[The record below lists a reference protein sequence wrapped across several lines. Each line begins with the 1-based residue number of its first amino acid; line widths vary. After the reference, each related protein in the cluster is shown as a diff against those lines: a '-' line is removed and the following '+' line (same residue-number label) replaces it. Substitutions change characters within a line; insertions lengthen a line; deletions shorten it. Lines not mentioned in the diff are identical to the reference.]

1 MPAASSE
8 LCSTINNHFFFF
20 LDNVSKPLS
29 THRDQ
34 SRAGNPPP
42 REEQGDPRAA
52 CSTGWEAAP
61 SGLSPHKLHYW
72 AGGAKMKPKGI
83 RSSTAAEH

>member
-20 LDNVSKPLS
+20 LITFLNP
-29 THRDQ
+29 
-34 SRAGNPPP
+34 RAPTQIKAALGTP
-42 REEQGDPRAA
+42 REEQGDPQAA
-52 CSTGWEAAP
+52 CSTGRGAAP
-61 SGLSPHKLHYW
+61 SGLSPHKPHYR
-72 AGGAKMKPKGI
+72 AGGAKMKSKGS